1 MSHSRTRRSLAL
13 AGAVLAVSVAGGA
26 ATASAAP
33 PATGTLPPLDPAAL
47 RAAIAGLPNATVTGA
62 MVKVTGPDGHWSGT
76 SGVGDV
82 RTGTPVPPDGRFR
95 AGSISKVFTAAVVL
109 QLAAEHRIDLDRSVQ
124 HYLPGLL
131 PASYP
136 DVTVRQILD
145 HTSGLPTDGGL
156 EDSQG
161 DPNRWF
167 VDHRFDSWT
176 PRQIVA
182 DAMTYP
188 MDFPPGTRQRYNGL
202 NYYVAGLLVEKV
214 TGRSYADEV
223 RRRILRPLH
232 LSGTFVLDR
241 RDPRLPGPHS
251 HGYVAVT
258 ENGTTVLHDVS
269 EQSPYPWA
277 EGGIISTGDDL
288 TRFIRALFQ
297 GRVVPRSALGA
308 MFAVPDVAYA
318 DRNNCVLGP
327 DAGRACYSAGLMRV
341 RLPNGLTGWG
351 KTGSRPGY
359 TSGVFATRDLR
370 RVLVYS
376 LNPTGNKDG
385 SEQPYV
391 LKISAAAF
399 DPSLTAPEAAGAT
412 PR

>member
-1 MSHSRTRRSLAL
+1 MKPSRTRRSLAL
-13 AGAVLAVSVAGGA
+13 AGALLAASVIGGA
-26 ATASAAP
+26 TTASAAP

-62 MVKVTGPDGHWSGT
+62 MVKITGPAGHWSGT
-76 SGVGDV
+76 SGVGNV
-82 RTGTPVPPDGRFR
+82 RTGTPVPADGRFR

-109 QLAAEHRIDLDRSVQ
+109 QLAAEHKVDLDRSVQ
-124 HYLPGLL
+124 SYLPGLL

-136 DVTVRQILD
+136 EVTVRQILD
-145 HTSGLPTDGGL
+145 HTSGLPHGGSL
-156 EDSQG
+156 GEPEG
-161 DPNRWF
+161 DPNQWF

-176 PRQIVA
+176 PQEIVA
-182 DAMTYP
+182 DTMKYP
-188 MDFPPGTRQRYNGL
+188 MDFPPGTRQRYNGI
-202 NYYVAGLLVEKV
+202 NYFVAGLLIEKV

-223 RRRILRPLH
+223 QRRILRPLH
-232 LSGTFVLDR
+232 LNATYVLDR

-258 ENGTTVLHDVS
+258 ANGTTVLHDVS

-277 EGGIISTGDDL
+277 EGGMISSADDL
-288 TRFIRALFQ
+288 TRFIRAVFQ
-297 GRVVPRSALGA
+297 GRVVPRSVLGA
-308 MFAVPDVAYA
+308 MFTVPNVEYA
-318 DRNNCVLGP
+318 DKNNCSIGP
-327 DAGRACYSAGLMRV
+327 DAGRACYSAGLMRTT
-341 RLPNGLTGWG
+341 LPNGLTGWG

-359 TSGVFATRDLR
+359 TSGMFATRDLR

-391 LKISAAAF
+391 MKIAAAAF
-399 DPSLTAPEAAGAT
+399 DPSLAAPTSG
-412 PR
+412 